1 MARRV
6 RPVVVLGDPAAAD
19 HELTGLADPG
29 FGAVV
34 ADQHDLL
41 AGHRRAARA
50 RLAQL
55 VLGPKHGVDPRLGCA
70 VELPQHLAEDGLG
83 PLLQHVGTGSSA
95 EDDRAQRRRIAWI
108 PLLRVDDPLEERR
121 RHE

>member
-1 MARRV
+1 HSLDLGRIDVHAARDDHVDPPVADVVVALVVSIRHVAYGEETVAQAVARRV

-41 AGHRRAARA
+41 ARHPRAA
-50 RLAQL
+50 
-55 VLGPKHGVDPRLGCA
+55 CA
-70 VELPQHLAEDGLG
+70 G
-83 PLLQHVGTGSSA
+83 
-95 EDDRAQRRRIAWI
+95 RAQVVRG
-108 PLLRVDDPLEERR
+108 PGPRVCS
-121 RHE
+121 